1 MFKKMINISKILLAV
16 SMSSVIASYA
26 SVISHELLDDYYSD
40 TFTVGG
46 TISGLDADGLVLQNK
61 GDNLSIDKNGSFIFE
76 TALVDGSAYHVT
88 ILSQPTDL
96 SQKCSVSNSNGTVMG
111 ADITDVAVTCT
122 TYCNVNMV
130 SGDTEYF
137 DAMHEACEILVV
149 GPDFIAEDGASVSL
163 SSGWDIEFL
172 PGFAI
177 ERGATLN
184 ANVLGQSLCMTSR
197 SPMPY
202 GRHSCV
208 DQICVVDRF
217 CCDTEF
223 DDICLDRVET
233 VCGLV
238 CE

>member
-1 MFKKMINISKILLAV
+1 MFKKIINISKILLVV
-16 SMSSVIASYA
+16 SMSSVVAGYA
-26 SVISHELLDDYYSD
+26 SVISQELLDDY
-40 TFTVGG
+40 
-46 TISGLDADGLVLQNK
+46 
-61 GDNLSIDKNGSFIFE
+61 
-76 TALVDGSAYHVT
+76 
-88 ILSQPTDL
+88 
-96 SQKCSVSNSNGTVMG
+96 
-111 ADITDVAVTCT
+111 
-122 TYCNVNMV
+122 YCNVNMV

-137 DAMHEACEILVV
+137 DATHEACEMLVV
-149 GPDFIAEDGASVSL
+149 GPDFIAEDGASVSF

-208 DQICVVDRF
+208 DQICAADRF

-223 DDICLDRVET
+223 DQICLDKVET